1 MRLILIFT
9 FTLIS
14 ANLNQTHPYSGIFH
28 PPIKAEKDASSLTY
42 PIGSLSL
49 GLFISLLAY
58 HRTKRNKE
66 LLSHD
71 KLRSYFSFPGS
82 SCTPAP
88 PGIPTKIKFI
98 RLGMENFLNFRSN
111 LSNQVDCIIML
122 LSISPKTMPPIF
134 RL

>member
-71 KLRSYFSFPGS
+71 KLSLALSMVHRTQ
-82 SCTPAP
+82 TPL
-88 PGIPTKIKFI
+88 T
-98 RLGMENFLNFRSN
+98 LMQNLLNDIDSEK
-111 LSNQVDCIIML
+111 LPED
-122 LSISPKTMPPIF
+122 ISKS
-134 RL
+134 

>member
-71 KLRSYFSFPGS
+71 
-82 SCTPAP
+82 
-88 PGIPTKIKFI
+88 
-98 RLGMENFLNFRSN
+98 N
-111 LSNQVDCIIML
+111 LSLAPEHGTQDSN
-122 LSISPKTMPPIF
+122 SININAESAE
-134 RL
+134 